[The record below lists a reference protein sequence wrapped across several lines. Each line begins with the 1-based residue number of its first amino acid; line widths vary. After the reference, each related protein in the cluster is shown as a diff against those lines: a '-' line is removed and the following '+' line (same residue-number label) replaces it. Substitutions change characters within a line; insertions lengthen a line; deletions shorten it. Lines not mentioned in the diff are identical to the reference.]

1 MNELRSR
8 KMANLT
14 REQMLAAIR
23 ERVTQDPEFRAQ
35 LMAQPRAALSEML
48 GMQIPDAVTIAV
60 YEESP
65 TDIHLVIPADSSLT
79 EGDLDLV
86 AGGKWGDNLPSYC
99 SCAP

>member
-1 MNELRSR
+1 
-8 KMANLT
+8 MASFT
-14 REQMLAAIR
+14 REQMLEAIR
-23 ERVTQDPEFRAQ
+23 ERVNQDPEFRAQ

-48 GMQIPDAVTIAV
+48 GMPIPDAVNIAV

-65 TDIHLVIPADSSLT
+65 TEIHLVIPADSSLN
-79 EGDLDLV
+79 EADLELV